1 MQATHTVS
9 AEDSTCT
16 VSLAGEIDMANA
28 DEVLG
33 WIRRAVDSSGC
44 SLLRLDLAGLD
55 FLDSSGVRMLVMA
68 HDYVEAKGAVLR
80 AVNPQDMIQQVLEI
94 TGVAAALGLPPETP
108 EHPKEAEHPKDAE
121 QPKEAEEA

>member
-33 WIRRAVDSSGC
+33 WIRKALDGTGC

-55 FLDSSGVRMLVMA
+55 FLDSAGVRMLVMA
-68 HDYVEAKGAVLR
+68 YDEAVARNAVLK
-80 AVNPQDMIQQVLEI
+80 AVNPQRMVQQVLEV
-94 TGVAAALGLPPETP
+94 TGVATALGLPPESSS
-108 EHPKEAEHPKDAE
+108 
-121 QPKEAEEA
+121 